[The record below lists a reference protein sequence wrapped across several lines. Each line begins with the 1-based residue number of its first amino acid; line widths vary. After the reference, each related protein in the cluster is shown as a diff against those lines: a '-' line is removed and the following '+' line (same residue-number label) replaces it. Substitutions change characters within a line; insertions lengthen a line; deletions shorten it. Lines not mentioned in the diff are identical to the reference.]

1 MRSLLHL
8 GILLLALPLAIPGEA
23 QSNAGELRL
32 KVAGPDGIPLKA
44 SIELSSDA
52 IQFHRAFSTDDSG
65 QLTAR
70 NLPFGRYRLQVQ
82 RESFSRNTASSIPIP
97 QYPPSM

>member
-1 MRSLLHL
+1 MKIPPPDTVRLLLHL
-8 GILLLALPLAIPGEA
+8 GILLLALAFAFPGEA

-32 KVAGPDGIPLKA
+32 KVAGPDGIPIKA

-65 QLTAR
+65 QLTA
-70 NLPFGRYRLQVQ
+70 F
-82 RESFSRNTASSIPIP
+82 A
-97 QYPPSM
+97 PPAPPLMVAVIEFCWKA